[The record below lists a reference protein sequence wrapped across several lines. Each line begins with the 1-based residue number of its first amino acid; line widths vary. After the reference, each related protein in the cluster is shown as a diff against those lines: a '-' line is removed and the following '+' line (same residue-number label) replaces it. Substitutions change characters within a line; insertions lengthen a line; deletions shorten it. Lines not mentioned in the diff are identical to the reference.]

1 MLKCKSNLSI
11 PLAAKFISGTALLET
26 GKERFVHRGRGL
38 HGDYC
43 DCNCPVMYP
52 VKPHRLKDT
61 EACSEHQNC
70 LASLFMHVAVLP
82 WPKSNYFSLQNMIF
96 FFFFFILEYI
106 SPLIL
111 VQLYCMAVG
120 WSQNSFLFWKARNC
134 SWFQALGIM
143 RTKIIPLPHYQDCS
157 CLLWNSLEKLA
168 VRIDSFAVLCLPSLL
183 PWSLRLLLFSL
194 SPSQLLRGTCVTP
207 CARMWAAGA
216 QGPSTASPAGFLVA
230 RRSVWNSATSCKG
243 KGPEGCLGFW
253 QWFGGGGY
261 WF

>member
-82 WPKSNYFSLQNMIF
+82 WPKSNYFSLQNMF
-96 FFFFFILEYI
+96 FFFFF
-106 SPLIL
+106 P
-111 VQLYCMAVG
+111 
-120 WSQNSFLFWKARNC
+120 FWN
-134 SWFQALGIM
+134 I
-143 RTKIIPLPHYQDCS
+143 Y
-157 CLLWNSLEKLA
+157 LL
-168 VRIDSFAVLCLPSLL
+168 
-183 PWSLRLLLFSL
+183 
-194 SPSQLLRGTCVTP
+194 
-207 CARMWAAGA
+207 
-216 QGPSTASPAGFLVA
+216 
-230 RRSVWNSATSCKG
+230 
-243 KGPEGCLGFW
+243 
-253 QWFGGGGY
+253 
-261 WF
+261 